1 MKWKGC
7 IEYRAGGVF
16 CAMNTENTSGQRV
29 WLITGCSSGFGAEI
43 ARAALAAGDRVV
55 ATARDVS
62 QLSDLAA
69 IDECRVMTLDVTQ
82 PAAVAS
88 VLKEAHAVWG
98 RLDVVVNNA
107 GAGLLGALEEAN
119 DREIEA
125 CMAVNFFGPLN
136 VMRAAVPL
144 LREGGGGHIVNI
156 SAAAAIANYAG
167 FAIYGAAKAALEAA
181 SESLRAE
188 VAPAGVKVTVVQP
201 GPFRTEF
208 IGRSLWRTAVVLPE
222 YEGTVGKFAML
233 LGRMKG
239 RQPGDPARAAA
250 VIVEMVRQGRAPMRL
265 VLGKYAVKKVRD
277 TATARLR
284 ELEEFESESVRADFG
299 A

>member
-1 MKWKGC
+1 
-7 IEYRAGGVF
+7 
-16 CAMNTENTSGQRV
+16 MNAESTSGPRV

-62 QLSDLAA
+62 QLAELSASE
-69 IDECRVMTLDVTQ
+69 ECRVIKLDVTQ

-88 VLKEAHAVWG
+88 VLKEAHAAWG

-107 GAGLLGALEEAN
+107 GAGLLGALEEVN

-125 CMAVNFFGPLN
+125 CMAVNFYGPLN
-136 VMRAAVPL
+136 VMRAALPL
-144 LREGGGGHIVNI
+144 LREGGGGHIINI

-188 VAPAGVKVTVVQP
+188 MAHSAVKVTLVQP

-208 IGRSLWRTAVVLPE
+208 VGRSLRRTAVVLPE
-222 YEGTVGKFAML
+222 YEGTVGKFAAL
-233 LGRMKG
+233 LGRMNG

-250 VIVEMVRQGRAPMRL
+250 VIVEMVRQGRSPMRL
-265 VLGKYAVKKVRD
+265 ALGKYAVKKVRD
-277 TATARLR
+277 TATSRLR
-284 ELEEFESESVRADFG
+284 EVDEFESESTRADFG
-299 A
+299 T